1 MKKLNEAGKKS
12 PDGSQDE
19 ANVASGSGTT
29 TKTAPKEEEDVY
41 EFKTTPK
48 DSSSSGDDK
57 SDGGKV
63 NMLVIYIDVRT
74 EGITFLINELFH
86 FLVLIF
92 SRALINHPMK
102 KVTIKHQNDLIR
114 ISK

>member
-19 ANVASGSGTT
+19 SNVASGSGTA
-29 TKTAPKEEEDVY
+29 TKTTPKEEEDVY

-63 NMLVIYIDVRT
+63 SMLFIYFEIQSKS
-74 EGITFLINELFH
+74 ITFLINQLFYSSCQHFSEL
-86 FLVLIF
+86 
-92 SRALINHPMK
+92 
-102 KVTIKHQNDLIR
+102 
-114 ISK
+114 

>member
-19 ANVASGSGTT
+19 SNVASGSGTA

-41 EFKTTPK
+41 EFKTT
-48 DSSSSGDDK
+48 SSSSDDK

-63 NMLVIYIDVRT
+63 SILVIYFDVPTKR
-74 EGITFLINELFH
+74 IT
-86 FLVLIF
+86 LIF
-92 SRALINHPMK
+92 
-102 KVTIKHQNDLIR
+102 
-114 ISK
+114 